1 MPAEDF
7 LPPVKETTT
16 VSSHKQEQQQHQRG
30 GKAVAATPPT
40 APAHHSFVPAAT
52 PGGRAAAAT
61 PPTAPA
67 AAQTRRKGS
76 RSNTT
81 NRTSSSSFLV
91 FAFIFLH
98 IKPAETG
105 KKKCRKL
112 EERERTKDCRGGN
125 SEEER
130 QQRIKGGK
138 LKRTAAL
145 IDQPASLRHR
155 YPFVPRSVLFTSR
168 TVSILCFV
176 FALFK

>member
-1 MPAEDF
+1 
-7 LPPVKETTT
+7 
-16 VSSHKQEQQQHQRG
+16 
-30 GKAVAATPPT
+30 VAATPPT
-40 APAHHSFVPAAT
+40 APAHHSFIPTAT
-52 PGGRAAAAT
+52 PEEEEQWQQHHQ
-61 PPTAPA
+61 PHQLIIPSSQQPH
-67 AAQTRRKGS
+67 QRRKSS

-105 KKKCRKL
+105 KKKCRKP
-112 EERERTKDCRGGN
+112 EERERTEDCRGGN

>member
-1 MPAEDF
+1 MTAGYPSR
-7 LPPVKETTT
+7 PP
-16 VSSHKQEQQQHQRG
+16 SSASTSTRGTRRQIERG
-30 GKAVAATPPT
+30 GNKKPVDEN
-40 APAHHSFVPAAT
+40 
-52 PGGRAAAAT
+52 G
-61 PPTAPA
+61 
-67 AAQTRRKGS
+67 
-76 RSNTT
+76 NTT

-105 KKKCRKL
+105 KKKCRKP
-112 EERERTKDCRGGN
+112 EERERTEDCRGGN